1 MAPSNEK
8 CICGGKM
15 RNRTCLCKT
24 KGVVYML
31 ECNCGDKYIGI
42 TVNKVKARL
51 QSHYYAVKNREP
63 IKARTGKYRSALAVH
78 ADKCN
83 RWSNSFKVTLIAR
96 ATGGNKQKAAEILR
110 SYEAAGIKIH
120 NPSIN
125 RRMESRTYEKYLEFL
140 GSGQTHER
148 GRVEHEDYSSEYC
161 NPEEM
166 IAYVASDDYI
176 CEDPS
181 SSETEEQS

>member
-1 MAPSNEK
+1 M
-8 CICGGKM
+8 
-15 RNRTCLCKT
+15 
-24 KGVVYML
+24 
-31 ECNCGDKYIGI
+31 
-42 TVNKVKARL
+42 NKVKARL
-51 QSHYYAVKNREP
+51 QSHYYAVKNRAA

-78 ADKCN
+78 ADECKRC
-83 RWSNSFKVTLIAR
+83 NSFKVTLIAR

-110 SYEAAGIKIH
+110 NYEAADIKIH

-148 GRVEHEDYSSEYC
+148 ARVDYGGYSSEYC

-166 IAYVASDDYI
+166 IVYVPNGDYI

-181 SSETEEQS
+181 SSETEEQIENRIKPEDEREEPNFFTDWTSRI